1 MTSVLPSF
9 RPAAPP
15 PSGQRGLVLLASA
28 GGAVAALATL
38 VVGLGL
44 GVVGWF
50 ATDAGAHGRPTDGMR
65 TGALGWLVGHGSGFR
80 VDGTPVTLVPLGI
93 TLVCAVVCWRWGQRV
108 GERVAGHGPDAAGLG
123 RGERDL
129 VVPTAVALF
138 AAGYVVV
145 ALLTAVLVPGP
156 EEGVSLV
163 RVLLVSL
170 LLAGGV
176 GGAGIAVGS
185 GRAAA
190 WALQVP
196 QDVRDGLVACVGI
209 VLAWTAVSGLLL
221 AVGLGIRFSEAAS
234 VLSRYQASAGGTV
247 LLAGVALLLVPN
259 ALVLA
264 SSYGLG
270 GGFALGTGTVVA
282 PSGVLLGQVPLFP
295 LVAAV
300 PDAALPSWAASSLAV
315 VPFVV
320 AAVVV
325 ALVQRRRPVLEW
337 GTALARAAGAGA
349 GAAVLVAVV
358 AAVAGGAI
366 GPGLMADVGP
376 LVGDVA
382 VRALL
387 AFTTG
392 AVAGAALTT
401 WHQRRTLDVD
411 GA

>member
-9 RPAAPP
+9 RPAAAPP
-15 PSGQRGLVLLASA
+15 GSPRGLVLLASF
-28 GGAVAALATL
+28 GGAAAALATL
-38 VVGLGL
+38 VVCLAA

-50 ATDAGAHGRPTDGMR
+50 ASDAGAHGRPAGAMR
-65 TGALGWLVGHGSGFR
+65 IGALGWLVGHGSGFR
-80 VDGTPVTLVPLGI
+80 VEGVPVTLVPLGI

-138 AAGYVVV
+138 TAGYVVV
-145 ALLTAVLVPGP
+145 AVLTAVLVPAAD
-156 EEGVSLV
+156 EGVSLV
-163 RVLLVSL
+163 RVLLWCLV
-170 LLAGGV
+170 LAGGA

-185 GRAAA
+185 GRAAV
-190 WALQVP
+190 WTPLVP
-196 QDVRDGLVACVGI
+196 PEVRDGWVAAVGI
-209 VLAWTAVSGLLL
+209 VLAWTAVSGVLL
-221 AVGLGIRFSEAAS
+221 AVGLALRFSEAAS
-234 VLSRYQASAGGTV
+234 VLSRFAASPGSTI
-247 LLAGVALLLVPN
+247 LLAAVALLLVPN

-282 PSGVLLGQVPLFP
+282 PSAVLLGQVPLFP

-300 PDAALPSWAASSLAV
+300 PDTALPSWAVSVLAV
-315 VPFVV
+315 CPFLL

-325 ALVQRRRPVLEW
+325 ALVQHRRPVLRW
-337 GTALARAAGAGA
+337 DVALARGAGA
-349 GAAVLVAVV
+349 GVV
-358 AAVAGGAI
+358 AALLVATVSALAGGAI

-382 VRALL
+382 VRGLV

-392 AVAGAALTT
+392 GVVAAGLMT
-401 WHQRRTLDVD
+401 WHQRRTHAAV
-411 GA
+411 

>member
-9 RPAAPP
+9 RPTAPP
-15 PSGQRGLVLLASA
+15 PGGQRGLVLLASA

-38 VVGLGL
+38 VVCLGVA
-44 GVVGWF
+44 VVGWF
-50 ATDAGAHGRPTDGMR
+50 ATDAGAHGRPVGAMR
-65 TGALGWLVGHGSGFR
+65 IGALGWLVGHGSGFR
-80 VDGTPVTLVPLGI
+80 VEGTSVTLVPLGV
-93 TLVCAVVCWRWGQRV
+93 TLVCAAVCWRWGQRV
-108 GERVAGHGPDAAGLG
+108 GERLAGRGPDAAGLG

-138 AAGYVVV
+138 TAGYVVV
-145 ALLTAVLVPGP
+145 AVLTAVLVPAP
-156 EEGVSLV
+156 DEGVSLV
-163 RVLLVSL
+163 RVLLACL

-185 GRAAA
+185 GRAAVWTA
-190 WALQVP
+190 QVP
-196 QDVRDGLVACVGI
+196 QEVRDGLVAAGGI
-209 VLAWTAVSGLLL
+209 VLAWTAVSGVLL
-221 AVGLGIRFSEAAS
+221 AVGLGLHFSEAAS
-234 VLSRYQASAGGTV
+234 VLSRFQTSPGGAV

-282 PSGVLLGQVPLFP
+282 PGAVLLGQVPLFP

-300 PDAALPSWAASSLAV
+300 PDAALPSWAVSALAV

-325 ALVQRRRPVLEW
+325 ALVQRRRPVLAW
-337 GTALARAAGAGA
+337 GTAAAQGAGAGA
-349 GAAVLVAVV
+349 GAALAVAVV
-358 AAVAGGAI
+358 AALAGGAI

-376 LVGDVA
+376 FVGDVA
-382 VRALL
+382 MRALL

-392 AVAGAALTT
+392 GVAGALLTT
-401 WHQRRTLDVD
+401 WHQRRTL
-411 GA
+411 AA